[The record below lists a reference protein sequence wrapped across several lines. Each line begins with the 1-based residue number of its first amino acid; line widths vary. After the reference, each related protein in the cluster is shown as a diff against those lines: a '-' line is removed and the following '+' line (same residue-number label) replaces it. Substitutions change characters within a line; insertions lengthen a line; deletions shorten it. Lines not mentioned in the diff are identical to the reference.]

1 LIGGGVKKA
10 FSILKVS
17 PPEKRKYKK
26 KVPMIISVIGIPGS
40 GKSFWAVKTTLEYIS
55 SGGVVFS
62 NIRLKGAQKISD
74 EGIFRYGLE
83 PSSPAITYLK
93 KFMKWDYQEG
103 QYSFIDLDQYDS
115 SFLSLIPYGSKEK
128 RILLILDE
136 VNEWFDSLDRGKLTK
151 DEKYRELFKFLRLSR
166 HYHIDVVFLLQD
178 FNTLNPRL
186 RGLCA
191 KIIEATDMQ
200 KMKIA
205 GFPIPFPF
213 PWFLWKEYDNK
224 GKNVLRSETWVKDQN
239 IFDCYDSFCEV
250 GSVGLSGQL
259 VKTDFVNGDSTKKG
273 KKKMSMFERCIFYLV
288 LGFMGFYLWRFSGDM
303 QKMKMDIQKKN
314 VVSVSAVSSNSV
326 DVSRIAPVGSGVRS
340 VASGASVPSK
350 SFVYVCDYQYG
361 QFANGRSVLKING
374 IEMHEGQEYEWGK
387 LMYYSD
393 YVAQF
398 LNNDG
403 ISVYV
408 YAQR

>member
-1 LIGGGVKKA
+1 
-10 FSILKVS
+10 
-17 PPEKRKYKK
+17 
-26 KVPMIISVIGIPGS
+26 MIITVIGIPGS
-40 GKSFWAVKTTLEYIS
+40 GKSFWAVKTTLEYIA

-62 NIRLKGAQKISD
+62 NIRLKGSEKVSD
-74 EGIFRYGLE
+74 EGIFRFGLSKE
-83 PSSPAITYLK
+83 SPAIKYLK
-93 KFMKWDYQEG
+93 KYMKWDYQEG

-115 SFLSLIPYGSKEK
+115 SFLSLIPYGTQGK

-136 VNEWFDSLDRGKLTK
+136 VNEWFDSLDRGKLSK

-191 KIIEATDMQ
+191 KIIESTDMQ

-224 GKNVLRSETWVKDQN
+224 GKHVLRSETWVKDQN

-259 VKTDFVNGDSTKKG
+259 VKTDFVNEQKKGG
-273 KKKMSMFERCIFYLV
+273 KKKMSFFEKSFLYLCIV
-288 LGFMGFYLWRFSGDM
+288 GLGVFLWRISGNFE
-303 QKMKMDIQKKN
+303 KLHSELLEVKKTASASS
-314 VVSVSAVSSNSV
+314 SVSASNSV
-326 DVSRIAPVGSGVRS
+326 QRSKIENSGSRASS
-340 VASGASVPSK
+340 VALPVVPAVEYMYSQNFQYARMWSG
-350 SFVYVCDYQYG
+350 
-361 QFANGRSVLKING
+361 REVLTING
-374 IEMHEGQEYEWGK
+374 IDLQVGMSYEWGRLQSFSENMALFYK
-387 LMYYSD
+387 E
-393 YVAQF
+393 
-398 LNNDG
+398 DG
-403 ISVYV
+403 RKVYI
-408 YAQR
+408 YACKNEIVKKNGFVPSSGVVN